1 MATRYL
7 PGDILLRRKGLV
19 LHKGIAL
26 KNGEVF
32 HNTPFSGEH
41 VSTERQFGAGHRLYV
56 QRLSSEE
63 RRRTVPAGRPD
74 TRRSYNLITNNC
86 EHTVS
91 RARTGEA
98 SSRQLEAWAAGI
110 GLGALAFALTRRP
123 SIAAAGFAFGAA
135 VGPRAFELVRRRA
148 TIGWRHALGKV

>member
-1 MATRYL
+1 MVTRYL

-32 HNTPFSGEH
+32 HNTPFSGEQ
-41 VSTERQFGAGHRLYV
+41 VATEQQFGAGHRLYV
-56 QRLSSEE
+56 QRLSREE
-63 RRRTVPAGRPD
+63 RQRTVRAARSD
-74 TRRSYNLITNNC
+74 TRRRYNLLTNNC

-98 SSRQLEAWAAGI
+98 SSRQLEAWVAGI

-123 SIAAAGFAFGAA
+123 SLAAAGFAFGAA
-135 VGPRAFELVRRRA
+135 VGPRALELVRRRSRSA
-148 TIGWRHALGKV
+148 RDTS